1 MTLDFSTAKVGGKE
15 VVSVLGGILEQTQDI
30 STEDT
35 AANWEVLTDRKPTE
49 EEMKAMD
56 FAWKIV
62 KHVKSNAIVLA
73 NSKQTVGIGAGQ
85 MNRIGAVKIA
95 IEQAETSNTIEG
107 AVLASDAFFPMNDS
121 VEYAAKHGIKAIIQ
135 PGGSIK
141 DKESIEMA
149 NKYGMTMLK
158 TGVRHFRH

>member
-1 MTLDFSTAKVGGKE
+1 
-15 VVSVLGGILEQTQDI
+15 
-30 STEDT
+30 
-35 AANWEVLTDRKPTE
+35 
-49 EEMKAMD
+49 
-56 FAWKIV
+56 
-62 KHVKSNAIVLA
+62 
-73 NSKQTVGIGAGQ
+73 
-85 MNRIGAVKIA
+85 MNRIGSVKIA
-95 IEQAETSNTIEG
+95 IEQAETSNAIEG

-121 VEYAAKHGIKAIIQ
+121 VEYAAQHGIKAIIQ